1 MSITFAFDMIS
12 TMKTQSC
19 TIIAIFLALCSTT
32 HGYSHGISP
41 LTPPPAL
48 HRARTNPFK
57 TEGLDVDPMDFDGI
71 FGRIKQVSP
80 LAASVFNYNNENR
93 GLKAIDDKG

>member
-1 MSITFAFDMIS
+1 MIS
-12 TMKTQSC
+12 TMKTRSC
-19 TIIAIFLALCSTT
+19 TIIAIFLALSSTT

-41 LTPPPAL
+41 LPPPVL
-48 HRARTNPFK
+48 LNRARTNPFK
-57 TEGLDVDPMDFDGI
+57 TEGLDVNPMGFDGI

-80 LAASVFNYNNENR
+80 LANSVFNYINENR